1 MKNKYATFF
10 LLLAAI
16 ITIFLARAWLASVI
30 AVPRTF
36 EIFDILTVAGALL
49 VLLKGYRDLQ
59 RTDWITALILG
70 AIVGTET
77 MFATL
82 FSSYPF
88 LGFVRDSTGQ
98 AWVLGTFTFLVTL
111 GGLALMRQGGPVRFH
126 ISDGNWTGAG
136 RGVMIGLAVGL
147 PLAVLNIFA
156 LQSTQGR
163 SIDWQNPLAALLDAL
178 QPGIFEEV
186 IYRFTLWGL
195 LLLALRNDL
204 PTHAVSAAGLLATLI
219 HGYAHF
225 DDLFLQSPLMG
236 LGMGAA
242 LIALWGVPPLLLA
255 RRRGLESAIA
265 FHWIQ
270 DAARFLTGF

>member
-126 ISDGNWTGAG
+126 ISDGNWKGAG